1 MGAGCEQRGAPTIRD
16 GPTERSTYYKRWV
29 LAFEKKPQEGYGPKH
44 LLQEIGIRVFKV
56 VEACG

>member
-29 LAFEKKPQEGYGPKH
+29 LAFEKKPQEGTSYKR
-44 LLQEIGIRVFKV
+44 LAFVFSK
-56 VEACG
+56 